1 MSQQI
6 TLDKDLT
13 SPTKSVSNS
22 LLTLTESKKKQF
34 LRKKRNL
41 ELIERNY
48 LIRRFY
54 YPIRQTNEYE
64 IESKTYSILNHFDLE
79 SPLYNKFSSINNI
92 SANAFWFLMCSFYFP
107 YYSNELIDQ
116 KECIPEELKK
126 LINAS

>member
-1 MSQQI
+1 MTQQT
-6 TLDKDLT
+6 TLDKT
-13 SPTKSVSNS
+13 FISPTKTISSPQLV
-22 LLTLTESKKKQF
+22 LTDSKKKQF

-54 YPIRQTNEYE
+54 YPIRQANEYE

-92 SANAFWFLMCSFYFP
+92 SANS
-107 YYSNELIDQ
+107 S
-116 KECIPEELKK
+116 
-126 LINAS
+126 